1 MSTLQ
6 DWAPPPPGYVHETQV
21 PLVTACCITSTI
33 LAFMFVGM
41 RLYVR
46 RYILGGVGM
55 DDWLA
60 LMGAVCMTGV
70 TALAVW
76 GTTIGYG
83 THIWEVKESSMQDL
97 RAVITTVPFVAQ
109 IGNMFVQLTLLT
121 FYCRLAPYPV
131 LHYICYFMMFLTA
144 FMSFFRVTFSSILCF
159 HIHPNDGLI
168 CNDNMT
174 LIIVHSVVGITTNF
188 VVFMTPIP
196 LLWMLKNVSVLRR
209 LGLIVIFSV
218 GLIAVAA
225 CLSKIFVYRDA
236 IKAGDP
242 AWGMARIAIICQ
254 VEVGAGLTCACLPMV
269 RPLFLN
275 TSWFSSTPRGA
286 PPVGD
291 IPKAEW
297 RGGSGNGTAV
307 LRRAKM
313 GWEGK
318 SLTAT
323 WYGVQRYYHTHC
335 GRKRSIIEVADLEG
349 LGVLGYRLDF
359 PSHPGR
365 SEKVAHIVPDTC
377 GSQLAGDMESECPG
391 NKTPGESTSLPSLTP
406 VPSCHKARVSRDEL
420 RCLSRFQPSA
430 TPQKRESADLAH
442 LPRRPRTSESGD
454 AVLLSSVA
462 PMADGGSGGGS
473 GEGEGISTTAKTES
487 LRATIQDTAPLGGAR
502 EVNLGT

>member
-6 DWAPPPPGYVHETQV
+6 DWAPSPPGYVHETQV
-21 PLVTACCITSTI
+21 PLVTACCITSTT
-33 LAFMFVGM
+33 LAFIFVGM

-46 RYILGGVGM
+46 RYILGGVGV

-60 LMGAVCMTGV
+60 LMGAVCMTGI
-70 TALAVW
+70 TALTLW

-97 RAVITTVPFVAQ
+97 RTVIIAVPFVAQ

-121 FYCRLAPYPV
+121 FYCRLAPYRV
-131 LHYICYFMMFLTA
+131 LHYICYFVMFLTA
-144 FMSFFRVTFSSILCF
+144 FMSIFRVTFSSILCF

-174 LIIVHSVVGITTNF
+174 LIVVHAVVGITTNF
-188 VVFMTPIP
+188 VAFMTPIP
-196 LLWMLKNVSVLRR
+196 LLWMLKNVSVLKR

-225 CLSKIFVYRDA
+225 CLVKIFVFKEA

-242 AWGMARIAIICQ
+242 SWGMARVAIICQ

-269 RPLFLN
+269 RPLYLH
-275 TSWFSSTPRGA
+275 TSWFSSTPRET
-286 PPVGD
+286 PPVD
-291 IPKAEW
+291 VIPKVER
-297 RGGSGNGTAV
+297 RGGSGNGTAL
-307 LRRAKM
+307 LRRARA

-323 WYGVQRYYHTHC
+323 WNGVQRYYHTRC

-349 LGVLGYRLDF
+349 LGVLGSRLDF

-365 SEKVAHIVPDTC
+365 SEKVGHNVPDSC
-377 GSQLAGDMESECPG
+377 GSQLAGDIASECRG
-391 NKTPGESTSLPSLTP
+391 NKTPGESTPLSSLTP
-406 VPSCHKARVSRDEL
+406 VPSCHKARVTRDEL

-430 TPQKRESADLAH
+430 TSHKGEIADLA
-442 LPRRPRTSESGD
+442 LSPRRPKTNESGN

-462 PMADGGSGGGS
+462 PMANGGI
-473 GEGEGISTTAKTES
+473 GEGEGISTAARTES
-487 LRATIQDTAPLGGAR
+487 STATIKDTAPLGVVRG
-502 EVNLGT
+502 VNLGT